1 LSLAEQIQKLPEG
14 PQRDKAEELL
24 REISRTVAEN
34 PLEGVRFEK
43 NGKKHWK
50 QIRFLE
56 NQSPLKA
63 FFGGNGAAK
72 SFSGYL
78 DDVIQLVD
86 EDVVPEHLKAFK
98 HWQPPFYL
106 RIVTPKVTHIES
118 VALHNLRQ
126 LIPKSQLAGGSFDKA
141 WKGSERKLFLRNGS
155 FVLFNTADQDRDA
168 HAGVELHR
176 VHFDEEPEGEH
187 GKGIYTENVAR
198 LRRYLPHAQIMFT
211 MTPLFGLSWS
221 YDEVWERREE
231 DGVFCIVAS
240 MRDNPFIDAEATI
253 KQLGHLSDAELR
265 AVVEGEFVAFHG
277 MVINVDEKHIVSP
290 LSPSE
295 IQKMDILEVIDP
307 GVARAAVSWHGFD
320 ERNRMFTF
328 AELYPQDATVSQ
340 MAIDIFKIRKAWGI
354 EPMYTVIDPS
364 ARNRVLTNGVN
375 VEGEFA
381 KNGIYTSPGQN
392 ERMAGVLQMRG
403 RLEHGGWT
411 ISSDCQN
418 ILMEARRW
426 IIAEDSENGKGVKF
440 KTKGPDHLM
449 DTCRYAC
456 MERLWFGL
464 GSGGP
469 PRPKKI
475 WQPGVSLE
483 ELDWT
488 PEINPPPMG
497 SMS

>member
-1 LSLAEQIQKLPEG
+1 MGSPARE
-14 PQRDKAEELL
+14 RAEELV
-24 REISRTVAEN
+24 REGGRSVQEN

-43 NGKKHWK
+43 NGKTHVK

-56 NQSPLKA
+56 NQDPLKA

-86 EDVVPEHLKAFK
+86 ESVVPEHLKRFK
-98 HWQPPFYL
+98 HWQPPFFL

-155 FVLFNTADQDRDA
+155 WVLFNTADQDRDA

-198 LRRYLPHAQIMFT
+198 LRRYLPDAQIMFT

-221 YDEVWERREE
+221 YDEVWERREQ

-253 KQLGHLSDAELR
+253 KQLGHLSEAELR

-277 MVINVDEKHIVSP
+277 MVINVNEEHVVSP
-290 LSPSE
+290 PDPKI

-320 ERNRMFTF
+320 DQNVMHTF
-328 AELYPQDATVSQ
+328 AELYPQDATVKD
-340 MAIDIFKIRKAWGI
+340 MAADIFKIRKAWGI

-375 VEGEFA
+375 VESEFG
-381 KNGIYTSPGQN
+381 KNGIFTAPGQN

-403 RLEHGGWT
+403 RLENKGWF

-418 ILMEARRW
+418 TLMEARRW

-456 MERLWFGL
+456 MERLW
-464 GSGGP
+464 GGFTTTDST
-469 PRPKKI
+469 RSHEI
-475 WQPGVSLE
+475 WQPGQSLE
-483 ELDWT
+483 NLDWFA
-488 PEINPPPMG
+488 PQESPPMG
-497 SMS
+497 AMS